1 MSTSHC
7 SSPSVMNST
16 EEKGSF
22 IYFFKFCIDLQ
33 WLWDRE
39 IEYIGWALA
48 DWAVWA
54 MGTEVG
60 RCMNLLLA
68 APSPACASLIF
79 AEAAGLSLWPQK
91 QCLSCPGYD
100 QTLTRHSPPDA
111 QLLNR
116 RDRIRWMEIRCDKP
130 HHLSCCW
137 WRDCWWWADPVPT
150 WMPSSTSML
159 KDSLALP

>member
-16 EEKGSF
+16 EKKGSF
-22 IYFFKFCIDLQ
+22 IYFFKFYIDLQ

-60 RCMNLLLA
+60 RCLNLLLQHEH
-68 APSPACASLIF
+68 PSFLPRLQGCPC
-79 AEAAGLSLWPQK
+79 GLRSSA
-91 QCLSCPGYD
+91 LSCPGCD

-111 QLLNR
+111 QLLSC
-116 RDRIRWMEIRCDKP
+116 RDRICWMETRCDKP

-137 WRDCWWWADPVPT
+137 WRDCWWWADPIPT
-150 WMPSSTSML
+150 WMPSSISML
-159 KDSLALP
+159 KDSLTLP